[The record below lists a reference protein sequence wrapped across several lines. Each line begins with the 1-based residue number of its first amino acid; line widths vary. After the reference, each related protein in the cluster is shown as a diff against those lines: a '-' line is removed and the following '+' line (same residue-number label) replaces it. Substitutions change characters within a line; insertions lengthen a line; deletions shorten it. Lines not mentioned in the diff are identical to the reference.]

1 MTAARLD
8 AADPLA
14 SFRDRFFI
22 PPHGDGESTY
32 LCGNSLGLQPRD
44 AARVIGEE
52 LDDWRELAVEGHFR
66 ARRPWSDYHA
76 LFAAPLAALTG
87 AREHEVVCM
96 NGLTV
101 NLHLLMVSFFRPRDR
116 RRKILIERPAFPSD
130 RYAVVSQLAFHGID
144 PGEGLVEVAPRPGEH
159 TLREEDLVEAIT
171 DAGPE
176 LALALLPGVQ
186 YLSGEVLDMEALVS
200 VARDQGATV
209 GLDLAHAVG
218 NVPMSLHDWGPDFA
232 VWCSYKYLN
241 GGPGAVAGAFVHER
255 HAEAFDLPRFAGW
268 WGHDQADRFLMG
280 PDFSPIRGA
289 EGWQLSNPPVLGM
302 APLLASLALF
312 MEAGPDRLREKSLAL
327 TGFLAERIEAACGDA
342 VEITTPL
349 APRQRGCQLSL
360 KLAGGAGHGR
370 QVFERLGRAGIVCD
384 WREPDIIRVAPV
396 PLYNRFAD
404 AEHFAGVLAG
414 AVE

>member
-1 MTAARLD
+1 
-8 AADPLA
+8 
-14 SFRDRFFI
+14 
-22 PPHGDGESTY
+22 
-32 LCGNSLGLQPRD
+32 
-44 AARVIGEE
+44 
-52 LDDWRELAVEGHFR
+52 
-66 ARRPWSDYHA
+66 
-76 LFAAPLAALTG
+76 
-87 AREHEVVCM
+87 
-96 NGLTV
+96 
-101 NLHLLMVSFFRPRDR
+101 
-116 RRKILIERPAFPSD
+116 
-130 RYAVVSQLAFHGID
+130 
-144 PGEGLVEVAPRPGEH
+144 
-159 TLREEDLVEAIT
+159 
-171 DAGPE
+171 
-176 LALALLPGVQ
+176 
-186 YLSGEVLDMEALVS
+186 
-200 VARDQGATV
+200 
-209 GLDLAHAVG
+209 
-218 NVPMSLHDWGPDFA
+218 
-232 VWCSYKYLN
+232 
-241 GGPGAVAGAFVHER
+241 
-255 HAEAFDLPRFAGW
+255 
-268 WGHDQADRFLMG
+268 MG